1 MIHNFKIDKK
11 FWTYDNLTGEDY
23 EVHRSK
29 PAYYIKKAIEIAKY
43 LNMKTVVEIGS
54 TRFAVTQKCVDYYN
68 SENNPYL
75 SPPCCCD
82 GHGGFFWTEA
92 GFDVY
97 TVDIDVNCLN
107 GINWSYSNLG
117 REIPNNLNIMIPK
130 DGIEFLN
137 EFPEKIDVLFLDG
150 WDKGTPMYAEK
161 HLEAYL
167 SAKDKLSDTN
177 LILIDDTDYITKD
190 GGKDALLSRLLLDE
204 GYIPLFN
211 GRQTLFLKYDKDN
224 TSEKKYDSKVILSL
238 TTIPNRLNSPHING
252 GLKQVLDKILNL
264 SYNNYEIHLNIPYV
278 CKKINEEYVIPNW
291 LTDIKDEKLKIFR
304 TEDYGSLTKL
314 VPTLLRTDVSED
326 IIIITIDD
334 DLEYI
339 DGFIEYH
346 LMKREQY
353 PNAALGFAG
362 IGALNGTCHYCTTVK
377 EDVRVKILE
386 GYKTSSYRRNFFKE
400 DFFDE
405 FLNESWN
412 DDMII
417 SAYLG
422 KYNIEKWVM
431 NYNKD
436 IDFSARVESF
446 PVVGSLPNER
456 GGCWW
461 YRSESTDDNSN
472 KYYKLQYL
480 ER

>member
-1 MIHNFKIDKK
+1 
-11 FWTYDNLTGEDY
+11 
-23 EVHRSK
+23 
-29 PAYYIKKAIEIAKY
+29 
-43 LNMKTVVEIGS
+43 
-54 TRFAVTQKCVDYYN
+54 
-68 SENNPYL
+68 
-75 SPPCCCD
+75 
-82 GHGGFFWTEA
+82 
-92 GFDVY
+92 
-97 TVDIDVNCLN
+97 
-107 GINWSYSNLG
+107 
-117 REIPNNLNIMIPK
+117 
-130 DGIEFLN
+130 
-137 EFPEKIDVLFLDG
+137 
-150 WDKGTPMYAEK
+150 
-161 HLEAYL
+161 
-167 SAKDKLSDTN
+167 
-177 LILIDDTDYITKD
+177 
-190 GGKDALLSRLLLDE
+190 
-204 GYIPLFN
+204 
-211 GRQTLFLKYDKDN
+211 
-224 TSEKKYDSKVILSL
+224 
-238 TTIPNRLNSPHING
+238 
-252 GLKQVLDKILNL
+252 
-264 SYNNYEIHLNIPYV
+264 
-278 CKKINEEYVIPNW
+278 

-326 IIIITIDD
+326 IVIITIDD

-436 IDFSARVESF
+436 INFSARVESF
-446 PVVGSLPNER
+446 PVIGSLPNEQ